1 MGKWTL
7 WWNASFLVIA
17 KNVIMGQS
25 FQFEFTHDFEL
36 QDHNV
41 FMCVQEYNVFLSLI

>member
-1 MGKWTL
+1 
-7 WWNASFLVIA
+7 
-17 KNVIMGQS
+17 MGQS

-41 FMCVQEYNVFLSLI
+41 FMCVQEYNVFLLLIWLTLENYVM